1 MTQQQKK
8 EIELPKIRKV
18 PTSWDGKVIDY
29 LLKHRSGRA
38 ATDLAIEAITSYWLV
53 EALKGKV
60 SEDEFQEACRAAA
73 ENLTKKLISIQQMT
87 GLNNSTSIPSLGLP
101 VAPATQPINSQAPQ
115 QQVPQRQEEENDEDD
130 WNMNLQLTEEMME
143 VNQALAGID

>member
-18 PTSWDGKVIDY
+18 PSSWDGKVIDY

-73 ENLTKKLISIQQMT
+73 ENLSKKLISIQQMA
-87 GLNNSTSIPSLGLP
+87 GLNTITSVPSLGLP

-115 QQVPQRQEEENDEDD
+115 QKEQDDEDD
-130 WNMNLQLTEEMME
+130 WNMNLQMTEEMME